1 MIQTTILLVLLF
13 ATPSTA
19 RADGSAEIDTED
31 SLPASAGSTYDTF
44 RLLSRYYQQQ
54 STEEE
59 VFRRHSQAV
68 LSRDRLPAQPMH
80 RSILAHRKRTVL
92 RAKNDHGIDRTRTS
106 DGDSLS
112 VSELRLESR
121 ILDDLLEPSL
131 AVAAT
136 STEEA
141 SNHNQTTT
149 RASGD
154 GDSSTRAQYDSEKP
168 SPVSIS
174 PWWVRINEEY
184 GKNSY
189 NFVPASRRAASSV
202 VYTLNI
208 GREKERRDLLVD
220 RMDAS
225 NNVTNGGLIGNEEGE
240 GMGNLNAISKNTTN
254 DKDAV
259 INSTNG
265 NTMGTFNTT
274 VHDETNGKTL
284 NSKETIQSK
293 TNTTTANSQQ
303 EQEYMIISGGYTDR
317 DWKTFPVY
325 AFPLTSSA
333 QTGSGEWIDLSPLPN
348 ELTGEGNAE
357 SWCKSQDN
365 VMARDRLYQEA
376 KYLNVNIT
384 KNKNMTYDDPWVH
397 ADPCAPSGRMGH
409 SSFVYNNYLY
419 VFGGL
424 IYDSEQSPTGSG
436 LQESFRLEDVPYMY
450 RLDLKE
456 MFEARQVT
464 ASTNDRRDRRRSQDI
479 SLIHDLET
487 LLEGDDALETFE
499 TLTSSESR
507 HAVNA
512 SSRKVKGWQRIIPRV
527 KPFPTINGAP
537 AIAAS
542 EVLLKS
548 INRGEMQ
555 GGLWNDKFVMY
566 GGLRIALLDGAGPHA
581 PSKVMKG
588 PSYTTRGSAQISS
601 RIIELPLGDVWAY
614 DIKMD
619 AFEKMTNDF
628 GKPVNVQAAESLNKG
643 FVDDKAEND
652 DDDKWWSELDASM
665 FPRPRT
671 AHAATVVGDELVIHG
686 GMGWNRQVDDWDGH
700 TDWETLDD
708 LWILNLKTF
717 RWKRRWLFPLLE
729 SLMGWGKEFEN
740 FTSWDGPV
748 VAAFGGYTNGID
760 VFSGE
765 GVAYVFDDLLVSY
778 PPPTEDDNF
787 AISSLWLKANNP
799 DKINYP
805 EMISNRFEHVAVM
818 SEETG
823 SMFIWGGQFQ
833 DTSNVKGVWMMNLA
847 GSDSRVSFKLAE
859 DDGIYDEYQATL
871 TALHTIVLMMM
882 FLSMTLTFLLGLTQ
896 RYNEL
901 IMQHSNGDAALR
913 TFEDF
918 ATQDFAGDVASS
930 YGRVRGL
937 HPQIISTIPEKIYCS
952 NEINN
957 SSVEDE
963 SKEDDCCPIC
973 LVDYEDGDT
982 LRVLPC
988 NHYMHKTCVDAWL
1001 INNPSCPS
1009 CRHSLR
1015 DLVDDRPLIHLRT
1028 LRSRLST
1035 SRPSSMARMMFVP
1048 GSSRTHNSQDVG
1060 NDESSEIEMIAGFDG
1075 PVFDLRFVSSLELPD
1090 EGSDDVHQQRNV
1102 NNYNAEPISRR
1113 SGRERTSRLANL
1125 RRSVAS
1131 VRRNRRAGWNGSR
1144 PLPLAEPLDEEP
1156 VISVV

>member
-1 MIQTTILLVLLF
+1 
-13 ATPSTA
+13 
-19 RADGSAEIDTED
+19 
-31 SLPASAGSTYDTF
+31 
-44 RLLSRYYQQQ
+44 
-54 STEEE
+54 
-59 VFRRHSQAV
+59 
-68 LSRDRLPAQPMH
+68 
-80 RSILAHRKRTVL
+80 
-92 RAKNDHGIDRTRTS
+92 
-106 DGDSLS
+106 
-112 VSELRLESR
+112 
-121 ILDDLLEPSL
+121 
-131 AVAAT
+131 
-136 STEEA
+136 
-141 SNHNQTTT
+141 
-149 RASGD
+149 
-154 GDSSTRAQYDSEKP
+154 
-168 SPVSIS
+168 
-174 PWWVRINEEY
+174 
-184 GKNSY
+184 
-189 NFVPASRRAASSV
+189 
-202 VYTLNI
+202 
-208 GREKERRDLLVD
+208 
-220 RMDAS
+220 
-225 NNVTNGGLIGNEEGE
+225 
-240 GMGNLNAISKNTTN
+240 
-254 DKDAV
+254 
-259 INSTNG
+259 
-265 NTMGTFNTT
+265 
-274 VHDETNGKTL
+274 
-284 NSKETIQSK
+284 
-293 TNTTTANSQQ
+293 
-303 EQEYMIISGGYTDR
+303 MIISGGYTDR

-436 LQESFRLEDVPYMY
+436 NKESFRLEDVPYMY

-464 ASTNDRRDRRRSQDI
+464 ASTNDRRDRRRSQDL

-499 TLTSSESR
+499 TLTSSESL

-512 SSRKVKGWQRIIPRV
+512 SNRKVKGWQRIIPRV
-527 KPFPTINGAP
+527 KPFPSINGAP

-555 GGLWNDKFVMY
+555 GGLWNSKFVMY

-588 PSYTTRGSAQISS
+588 PSYTTRGSAHISS

-614 DIKMD
+614 DIEMD
-619 AFEKMTNDF
+619 AFEKVTNDF
-628 GKPVNVQAAESLNKG
+628 GKPVDVQAAESLNKEG

-686 GMGWNRQVDDWDGH
+686 GMGWNRQVDDWDGQ

-708 LWILNLKTF
+708 LWILNLKTL
-717 RWKRRWLFPLLE
+717 RWKRRWLFPLLVRSYHSLVGWSVKE

-765 GVAYVFDDLLVSY
+765 EVAYVFDDLLVSY

-901 IMQHSNGDAALR
+901 IMQQTNGDAVLR

-918 ATQDFAGDVASS
+918 ATQDFAGDVAPS
-930 YGRVRGL
+930 YSRVRGL
-937 HPQIISTIPEKIYCS
+937 HPQIISTIPEKIYSS
-952 NEINN
+952 NENNN

-1015 DLVDDRPLIHLRT
+1015 ELVDDRPLIHLRT

-1035 SRPSSMARMMFVP
+1035 SRPSSLARMMFVP
-1048 GSSRTHNSQDVG
+1048 ESSRIHNSQDVG
-1060 NDESSEIEMIAGFDG
+1060 NDESSEIEMVSGFDG

-1090 EGSDDVHQQRNV
+1090 EVSDDVNQQSNV
-1102 NNYNAEPISRR
+1102 DNYSAEPISRR
-1113 SGRERTSRLANL
+1113 SRRERTSRLANL

-1144 PLPLAEPLDEEP
+1144 PLPLAEPLDEES